1 MFNKVRA
8 ATLLSAACLAAFLA
22 PPVVAQEGIVE
33 EVYVTGSRIARSG
46 FDYAAPVDIYTAE
59 DIAKSSATSIDEFL
73 MKTPTFSGFQYG
85 TSTNNGNN
93 GVKMVD
99 MRGLGTKRTLV
110 LINGRRTVG
119 SFIGG
124 PLETGAV
131 DLNAI
136 PLSMVERVEVLKDG
150 ASSVY
155 GSDALGGVVNIILKS
170 RFEGFEITGDSSW
183 GEEDWD
189 TKHESLSLV
198 MGAASDR
205 GGVTLG
211 IEYSKQGEMKQGE
224 RSWAQNALYPL
235 QNPDGSFTSQSVGSS
250 NRQTL
255 RLDDL
260 AVRDA
265 IELAGGPADQGSWR
279 VDTNGVPQPYNPL
292 TDSYNFAPVN
302 ALITPNE
309 RFQISALGEYDLF
322 DFADGVVRAH
332 AELSYTNRTSHQRLA
347 PDASFNLGPFSNPTR
362 IDGIQDNDWVP
373 ANNPHNPFGDTPNN
387 PWGISGEGVRV
398 NRRFEESG
406 GRLFSQ
412 DVDTYRFVAGLDG
425 TFMGVN
431 WDFSYIWA
439 ENDESY
445 ETNFYHNFDN
455 WQTIVDPILCADDP
469 ACVAATDASNALN
482 PFSDLGELSD
492 AEIGYLMTNSLKDIY
507 RNQMSSYTLS
517 FNGDLP
523 WEMPAGTIGWA
534 AGYEHRDESAE
545 ISPDEFSAQG
555 LTTGGALDPLKGSF
569 YVDELYA
576 EFAVP
581 ILADMAYAQ
590 ALDLELSIRYSNYN
604 TPADDDTNYRI
615 GAKWQVN
622 DSVGFRGGY
631 ATGFRAPNIIELVGG
646 QATTFPVV
654 EFPCEFYGDRAGL
667 SPNVATNCA
676 AAGIPGDDF
685 ELGFAWQSFYVQ
697 TAPESLDP
705 EESKTFTLG
714 VVLTPQWWDWSQ
726 GLQISL
732 DWFDIEIDDLIGLP
746 DFNGLLLN
754 CLSAADQ
761 SAAESCSFF
770 LGDDGIAGNSDG
782 TGVFAGLFPDDA
794 EVSLANLGKLETSG
808 LDFDIAYGTEVDW
821 GFISTLDLGITGT
834 YVDEFKQTFP
844 NSGSQD
850 LVGTAGAD
858 SGARVYPEWRWNTN
872 ATVGGESWSVGWT
885 MRYYDEVTDLWRP
898 ENLTDAYKGDDILYH
913 DLIGTYVYGNFTAY
927 LGVDNIG
934 DEEPSRTHTAFNANT
949 YPGTYDVIGRKWWF
963 RVQMVL

>member
-1 MFNKVRA
+1 MFNKVRT
-8 ATLLSAACLAAFLA
+8 ATLLSAAFLAASLA
-22 PPVVAQEGIVE
+22 PPVVAQEGLVE

-124 PLETGAV
+124 SLEVGAV

-170 RFEGFEITGDSSW
+170 RFEGFELSADSSW

-189 TKHESLSLV
+189 TKHESLSMV

-205 GGVTLG
+205 GGVTMG

-224 RSWAQNALYPL
+224 RSWAEDTLYPL
-235 QNPDGSFTSQSVGSS
+235 RNEDGSFTSQTVGSS
-250 NRQTL
+250 NRQTI
-255 RLDDL
+255 RVDDDL
-260 AVRDA
+260 RAD
-265 IELAGGPADQGSWR
+265 IIAGGGPDAGNFR
-279 VDTNGVPQPYNPL
+279 TENGVLREFNAL
-292 TDSYNFAPVN
+292 TDTYNFAPVN

-309 RFQISALGEYDLF
+309 RYQVSAVGEYDLF
-322 DFADGVVRAH
+322 DFSDAVVRAH
-332 AELSYTNRTSHQRLA
+332 AELSYTNRRSHQRLA
-347 PDASFNLGPFSNPTR
+347 PDASFNLGEFANPTR
-362 IDGIQDNDWVP
+362 IDGLQNNDWVP

-387 PWGISGEGVRV
+387 DWGVSGEGVRV
-398 NRRFEESG
+398 SRRFEESG

-412 DVDTYRFVAGLDG
+412 DVDTYRYVVGFDG
-425 TFMGVN
+425 TFSGIN
-431 WDFSYIWA
+431 WDLTYIWA

-445 ETNFYHNFDN
+445 ETNFYHNFNN
-455 WQTIVDPILCADDP
+455 WQTIVDPVLCGSDP
-469 ACVAATDASNALN
+469 ACVAATDATNALN
-482 PFSDLGELSD
+482 PFSDLGNLTDS
-492 AEIGYLMTNSLKDIY
+492 EIGYLMTNSLKDIY
-507 RNQMSSYTLS
+507 RNQMSTYTLS

-523 WEMPAGTIGWA
+523 FEMPAGVIGWA

-569 YVDELYA
+569 YVDEFYA

-590 ALDLELSIRYSNYN
+590 SLDLELSVRYSDYN
-604 TPADDDTNYRI
+604 TPAEDDTNYRV
-615 GAKWQVN
+615 GATWQVN

-631 ATGFRAPNIIELVGG
+631 ATGFRAPNIVELVGG

-654 EFPCEFYGDRAGL
+654 EFPCEFYDERAGL

-676 AAGIPGDDF
+676 AAGIPDGQY
-685 ELGFAWQSFYVQ
+685 EVGFAWQSAYVQ
-697 TAPESLDP
+697 QAPEALDP
-705 EESKTFTLG
+705 EESKTFTVG
-714 VVLTPQWWDWSQ
+714 VVLTPQWWEWSQ

-732 DWFDIEIDDLIGLP
+732 DYFDIEIDDLIGLP
-746 DFNGLLLN
+746 DFNGLLLT

-761 SAAESCSFF
+761 SVSEACSFF
-770 LGDDGIAGNSDG
+770 TGG
-782 TGVFAGLFPDDA
+782 TGVFVSSFPDDA
-794 EVSLANLGKLETSG
+794 SVTLANLGKLETSG
-808 LDFDIAYGTEVDW
+808 VDFDIAYGTEVDW

-834 YVDEFKQTFP
+834 YVDEYKQTFLKANP
-844 NSGSQD
+844 TATEQEAIDYAVKRFEKDTDGAQQSGSR
-850 LVGTAGAD
+850 
-858 SGARVYPEWRWNTN
+858 ARRECIY
-872 ATVGGESWSVGWT
+872 
-885 MRYYDEVTDLWRP
+885 
-898 ENLTDAYKGDDILYH
+898 
-913 DLIGTYVYGNFTAY
+913 
-927 LGVDNIG
+927 
-934 DEEPSRTHTAFNANT
+934 
-949 YPGTYDVIGRKWWF
+949 
-963 RVQMVL
+963 